1 VAAKRESVPMARRRK
16 KKQDDIELV
25 LVGLG
30 MLVIF
35 SLAIA
40 GLLRAVLL
48 GILALGLLALA
59 VFVFA
64 YIFKYQTSHP
74 RSGGIPPIPS
84 RPPPLDVDVTCP
96 LCKAILT
103 APASIAGQTVCCE
116 GCRHVFELPKP
127 AITLPDATSFYFP
140 PKSKG
145 FTPQLLS
152 ELEWKRFENLVEG
165 YFSAIGLKTRP
176 NRPGADG
183 GVDIHLLHPDT
194 NQVGS
199 IVQCKSWHVY
209 DVGVKPVRELYGV
222 MAADHIPEG
231 VFVTTGDYTAEAR
244 SFAAGKQLTL
254 IDGRDLLARLAALPS
269 EKQASLLA
277 AITAGDYKTPT
288 CPRCGIKMVRRQNK
302 KQLLGSSAF
311 WGCPSYPRCRQTFP
325 IKKDR

>member
-1 VAAKRESVPMARRRK
+1 MARRRK

-25 LVGLG
+25 LIGLG
-30 MLVIF
+30 VLVIF
-35 SLAIA
+35 SLAIT
-40 GLLRAVLL
+40 GLLRVMLL
-48 GILALGLLALA
+48 GILALLILALA
-59 VFVFA
+59 VFIFA
-64 YIFKYQTSHP
+64 YISKHQARYTP
-74 RSGGIPPIPS
+74 SGVPPISS
-84 RPPPLDVDVTCP
+84 RPAPLDIDVSCP
-96 LCKAILT
+96 LCKVVLS
-103 APASIAGQTVCCE
+103 APASVAGQTVCCE
-116 GCRHVFELPKP
+116 ACRHVFELPKP
-127 AITLPDATSFYFP
+127 PFKLSDATSLLFP

-145 FTPQLLS
+145 FTTALIS
-152 ELEWKRFENLVEG
+152 DLEWKRFENLVEG

-176 NRPGADG
+176 NRTGADG
-183 GVDIHLLHPDT
+183 GVDIHLLQPGT
-194 NQVGS
+194 NQVAS

-231 VFVTTGDYTAEAR
+231 VFVTPGDYTAEAR

-302 KQLLGSSAF
+302 KQHHGSSEF
-311 WGCPSYPRCRQTFP
+311 WGCPSYPRCHQTFP